1 MKYAR
6 ISVITPSFNQGEFI
20 ERTVRSVLCQRYPN
34 LEYILMDGGSIDSTL
49 QVLEAYRSRFAHFV
63 SAPDGGQADA
73 IASGFERST
82 GEIMTYLNSD
92 DVLAPG
98 TLHFVSEFFQKNR
111 RIDFIY
117 SHRVAIDEQD
127 KVIWYWGLPRHVT
140 YLMRR
145 WDFIPQETC
154 FWRRRLFERA
164 GNIDRSFTFAMDYDL
179 FVRFMA
185 IGRFCRVERIL
196 AAFRVHDLSK
206 TSARLESVGRQE
218 MKKVWQKHE
227 IAWRSADPAIQQWF
241 VEFPPEFGR
250 IYATSKR
257 FVPGGFPGI
266 GYDFNE
272 VWGGLLRRK
281 VSEAS
286 PLCTLQNLA
295 NRDGLPTSAL
305 SGGKEAVP

>member
-49 QVLEAYRSRFAHFV
+49 QVLKAYRSRFAHFV

-73 IASGFERST
+73 IAAGFERST

-92 DVLAPG
+92 DVLATG

-154 FWRRRLFERA
+154 FWRRRLFEKA
-164 GNIDRSFTFAMDYDL
+164 GNIDRTFTFAMDYDL

-196 AAFRVHDLSK
+196 AAFRVHDSSK

-295 NRDGLPTSAL
+295 N
-305 SGGKEAVP
+305 